1 MKNIFVIFLIIGSL
15 LKAQTI
21 SVSKIEPPNWWSGM
35 KLNKIQLMIYGENL
49 DGITA
54 SFKESSL
61 KVDKVHKTDNPSYL
75 FIDISIRKNASPKS
89 YNLVL
94 RKNKESLTI
103 NFPILKR
110 ETKEKRFQGFSPKD
124 VIYLVMADRFS
135 NGDASNDSI
144 PGYSDYLNKTPN
156 QARAGGDIQGLINHI
171 DYLHDLGITAIWPTP
186 LVENNTFRSY
196 HGYAATDFY
205 KIDPRLGSNE
215 LYKKFVSEAHKRDIK
230 VILDHVANHFSDDH
244 IWMKNPPTKNWTNGT
259 KENHL
264 NANHNK
270 MIFTD
275 LYADSSTIKHVEQ
288 GWFVSSM
295 PDLNQENQYVANYII
310 QNTIWWIEYA
320 NLDGIREDTHPY
332 NNQKFMSKW
341 AKTVLNEFPTIN
353 IVGEVWTGDPAFL
366 AGYQKDTF
374 LPRSINT
381 NIPSLTDFGLRDVFV
396 RYLQGRDN
404 LFHFFELLSKDY
416 LYKDP
421 NNLVTFADNHDVARV
436 MFYAKGNMTKAKNV
450 YSIVLTTRGIPQLFY
465 GSEIGL
471 VGTDDHGELRVP
483 FPGGFPGHERNAFES
498 SGRNRNENEIF
509 NHIKKLIS
517 IRKKLPALTEGKL
530 IHFPPVNNFYV
541 YFRVLHNQKVMVIIN
556 DNEES
561 KELDLSNYKNVIA
574 GSRKLTNADNGIM
587 YNITSN
593 QLLNIE
599 GSASHIFIVE

>member
-1 MKNIFVIFLIIGSL
+1 MKNIFLIILIIGSL

-49 DGITA
+49 EGISA

-75 FIDISIRKNASPKS
+75 FIDISIRKNASPMN

-94 RKNKESLTI
+94 KKDKQSVTI

-110 ETKEKRFQGFSPKD
+110 ETGEKRFQGFSPKD
-124 VIYLVMADRFS
+124 VIYLVMPDRFS
-135 NGDASNDSI
+135 NGDTSNDSI
-144 PGYSDYLNKTPN
+144 PEYSDYLSKTPN
-156 QARAGGDIQGLINHI
+156 QARAGGDLQGMINRL
-171 DYLHDLGITAIWPTP
+171 DYLRDLGITAIWPTP

-205 KIDPRLGSNE
+205 KIDPRLGNNE

-288 GWFVSSM
+288 GWFVSTM
-295 PDLNQENQYVANYII
+295 PDLNQENPFVDNYII
-310 QNTIWWIEYA
+310 QNTIWWMEYA

-341 AKTVLNEFPTIN
+341 ARTVLNEFSSIN

-374 LPRSINT
+374 LPRSFST

-396 RYLQGRDN
+396 RYLLGQNN
-404 LFHFFELLSKDY
+404 LYHFFELLSKDY

-421 NNLVTFADNHDVARV
+421 SNLVTFADNHDVARV
-436 MFYAKGNMTKAKNV
+436 MFYAKDNIAKAKNV
-450 YSIVLTTRGIPQLFY
+450 YTILFTTRGIPQIFY

-471 VGTDDHGELRVP
+471 VGTDDHGELRIP
-483 FPGGFPGHERNAFES
+483 FPGGFPGDQRNAFEP
-498 SGRNRNENEIF
+498 SGRTDNENGIF

-517 IRKKLPALTEGKL
+517 IRKKLPALTDGKL
-530 IHFPPVNNFYV
+530 IHFPPSRNVYV
-541 YFRVLHNQKVMVIIN
+541 YFRVLNNQKVMIIIN
-556 DNEES
+556 DNDES
-561 KELDLSNYKNVIA
+561 KELDLGSYKNM
-574 GSRKLTNADNGIM
+574 LTGRERLINQDNGI
-587 YNITSN
+587 YHNLKDS
-593 QLLNIE
+593 QELNIE
-599 GSASHIFIVE
+599 AGTSYIFKVE